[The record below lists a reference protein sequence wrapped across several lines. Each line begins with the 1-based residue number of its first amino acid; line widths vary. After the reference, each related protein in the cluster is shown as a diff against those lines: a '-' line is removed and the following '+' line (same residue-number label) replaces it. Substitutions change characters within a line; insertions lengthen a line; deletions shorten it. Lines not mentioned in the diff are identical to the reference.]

1 MSDAVFKLNQA
12 NAAKKTLPA
21 FRAGDTV
28 VVNFLVTESNNR
40 TRTQAFEGVVI
51 AKKHGGINAA
61 ATVRKITAGVAVER
75 VFPLHSPQVDS
86 IVVKKRGKVRRAK
99 IYYIKALSGKKARIA
114 ERIVRKNKT
123 HQTDSKKAASNNT
136 VTTVQTKA
144 TDTTKKKDTT
154 TSS

>member
-12 NAAKKTLPA
+12 NATKKTIPA
-21 FRAGDTV
+21 FRAGDTI

-40 TRTQAFEGVVI
+40 TRKQAFEGVVI
-51 AKKHGGINAA
+51 AKKNGGINAA

-99 IYYIKALSGKKARIA
+99 IYYIKDLSGKKARIA
-114 ERIVRKNKT
+114 ERIVRKNKSAQPST
-123 HQTDSKKAASNNT
+123 KQPANT
-136 VTTVQTKA
+136 KSSGTAKTKA
-144 TDTTKKKDTT
+144 PDTAQKENTT
-154 TSS
+154 TS